1 MFCFLTRIKLDGGIE
16 ETDGGSKDRYDM
28 TKNPHGIALYIHN
41 ACFQDGCVDG
51 AETEDDGGG
60 MAEQLRALK
69 YQVVEMRDLTG
80 EEITAVCEVLAG
92 KCRVERL
99 AVGMREQ
106 LVQKGLYNTSVRV
119 EATDDSFLCCLV
131 SHGALGKI
139 YGVDGVAL
147 DVSQIAQCFGAKNC
161 PWLSGKPKIFLIQA
175 SLQTA
180 IGKTEA
186 HMERA
191 DVSALVDES
200 DFLLSYSVYPGT
212 PSYRVHD
219 ALYLTHLRRA
229 LKSSAKTHAELHSI
243 LAEAHR
249 LAQERVELLQQKG
262 VVECVKQCPL
272 RVDTLRYKIYF

>member
-1 MFCFLTRIKLDGGIE
+1 MLHAHQLEGGVE
-16 ETDGGSKDRYDM
+16 ETDGNKDRYDM
-28 TKNPHGIALYIHN
+28 TKNPHGVALFIHN
-41 ACFQDGCVDG
+41 ARFQEGCVDG
-51 AETEDDGGG
+51 VEAEDDAGG

-69 YQVVEMRDLTG
+69 YQVVVLRDLTS
-80 EEITAVCEVLAG
+80 EEITAVCGVIAG
-92 KCRVERL
+92 KCRVENL
-99 AVGMREQ
+99 PAGTRER
-106 LVQKGLYNTSVRV
+106 LVQKGLYNASVHV

-161 PWLSGKPKIFLIQA
+161 PWLNGKPKIFLIQA
-175 SLQTA
+175 SMHTA

-212 PSYRVHD
+212 PSYRVHG
-219 ALYLTHLRRA
+219 ALYLTYLRMA
-229 LKSSAKTHAELHSI
+229 LKSGAKTHADLHSV

-249 LAQERVELLQQKG
+249 LAEERVAHLQQKG
-262 VVECVKQCPL
+262 VVEYVKQCPL